1 MSMAL
6 ERAPVVIEVRD
17 LTTRFGQTVIH
28 NSLDLDVC
36 QGEIIGV
43 VGGSGTGKSVLL
55 RAIVG
60 LLRPRQGTI
69 KVFGENLSQLS
80 ERQRRHYEQ
89 RWGVLFQNGALFSSL
104 TVGQNIQVPLR
115 EHLQLTPRLLEEIAA
130 LKLGLAGLEPGA
142 IGKYPSELSGGMR
155 KRAALAR
162 ALALDPEILFLDEP
176 TAGLDPIAAAEFD
189 DLIKDLQRALGFT
202 VFLVTHDLDTLHT
215 VCDRIAVLGD
225 GKILVIGTISE
236 LLVFDHPWVNEYFCG
251 PRGRAASLAQAKGAT
266 R

>member
-1 MSMAL
+1 MAL
-6 ERAPVVIEVRD
+6 ECAPAVIEVRD
-17 LTTRFGQTVIH
+17 LTTQFGETVIH
-28 NSLDLDVC
+28 NSLDLVVR

-69 KVFGENLSQLS
+69 KVFGKVLSQLS
-80 ERQRRHYEQ
+80 ELQRRHYEQ
-89 RWGVLFQNGALFSSL
+89 RWGVLFQHGALFSSL

-115 EHLQLTPRLLEEIAA
+115 EHLKLPPRLLEEIAA
-130 LKLGLAGLEPGA
+130 LKLGLAGLEPA
-142 IGKYPSELSGGMR
+142 AVAKYPSELSGGMR

-176 TAGLDPIAAAEFD
+176 TAGLDPIGAAEFD

-236 LLVFDHPWVNEYFCG
+236 LLVFDHPWVKEYFRG
-251 PRGRAASLAQAKGAT
+251 PRGRAASLAQTKGAT